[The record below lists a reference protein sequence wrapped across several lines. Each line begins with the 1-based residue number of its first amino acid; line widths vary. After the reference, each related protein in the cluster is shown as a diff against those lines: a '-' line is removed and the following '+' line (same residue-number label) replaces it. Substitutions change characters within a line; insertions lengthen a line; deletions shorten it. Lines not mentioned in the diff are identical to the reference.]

1 MRRSVVSCPSQMHL
15 NSKKFQLPGCTAQL
29 ASRLAGAVNRLRYL
43 VLSRIAVVCF
53 GFSVV
58 DEMTMRPRV
67 WFNSNETAIVAQSFG
82 NDARRSAKSAAKFD
96 DGISVSDQSSCKDP
110 LIPLRA
116 TEESAFVRGARPKLA
131 IKFVVACSLRCRRC
145 KGLPAEV
152 WRWQENDRVHCTPK
166 PLIIHGPSGPRD
178 GFLT

>member
-1 MRRSVVSCPSQMHL
+1 MRRSVASCPSQMHL
-15 NSKKFQLPGCTAQL
+15 HSKKFQLPGCTAQL

-43 VLSRIAVVCF
+43 VLSQSAVVCF

-67 WFNSNETAIVAQSFG
+67 WFNSNETAIIAQSFR
-82 NDARRSAKSAAKFD
+82 NDARSSAKSAAKFD

-116 TEESAFVRGARPKLA
+116 TEESAFVRGARPK
-131 IKFVVACSLRCRRC
+131 FVVACSLRCRRC
-145 KGLPAEV
+145 KWLPAEV
-152 WRWQENDRVHCTPK
+152 WRWQENVRVHCTPQ
-166 PLIIHGPSGPRD
+166 PLIIHGP
-178 GFLT
+178 